1 MGMFQCLGVPQ
12 QLLPF
17 LICKSQGDSGELSC
31 THRTARPVIIHS
43 LGIQLVLRLGIAS
56 DRGTCD
62 SDSRALSFSALQ
74 SQGICSQCQSGTWRS
89 LLFTSLQL
97 LKKKQKKKTSP
108 LSLFFAGKR
117 TCNIPK
123 LCHCRSGMSDC
134 LCRVKSHRYSAL
146 GLGFVY
152 RLCF

>member
-56 DRGTCD
+56 DGGTCD
-62 SDSRALSFSALQ
+62 SDSRALSLF
-74 SQGICSQCQSGTWRS
+74 
-89 LLFTSLQL
+89 LL
-97 LKKKQKKKTSP
+97 
-108 LSLFFAGKR
+108 
-117 TCNIPK
+117 CNLRGYAPNV
-123 LCHCRSGMSDC
+123 
-134 LCRVKSHRYSAL
+134 RVAL
-146 GLGFVY
+146 GDPYYSPPSSF
-152 RLCF
+152 